1 MRQIRE
7 VLRLKFDRQLSSRQI
22 AGSCGIGRTTVADY
36 LERVEA
42 AGLSWPLAEEWDNAR
57 LESLLFSDR
66 RAALRACG
74 TRPLPDFAA
83 VHRELRSHQHV
94 TLQLVWEEYKQD
106 QPEGYQYSQFC
117 ERYRQWSKKLDLVL
131 RQSHRA
137 GEKLFVDWAG
147 DKVPIVDPGSGAVDF
162 ASVFVAVL
170 GASSY
175 TFAEASLKEDL
186 PSWLQCHVH
195 ALEFV
200 EGSPA
205 VLVPDNPRTG
215 VTRACRYEPE
225 LNPAYLEFA
234 QHYGLAVIPARPR
247 KPRDKAK
254 AEVGVLLVERWILAA
269 LRKRTFFSVS
279 ELNEAIREL
288 LIRLNHRP
296 FRKLPGT
303 RAELFE
309 KLDRPVLR
317 PLPAQRFEFGE
328 WKKATVHIDYHV
340 EVDRHYYSVSYRLI
354 GEPVETRTTPT
365 TVEIFHQ
372 GRRVASH
379 PRSYVPGT
387 ATTLADHRPPS
398 HRHYLEWTP
407 ERLIG
412 WSGKVGPATAALITK
427 ILDSRRYPEQS
438 FRSCLGVMRL
448 AKGFGEARLE
458 AACRRALRLEAC
470 SYKSVKSILQTGLD
484 LHPDPEAPP
493 ERAPLVHDNL
503 RGAQYFDGKE
513 ESGHVH

>member
-7 VLRLKFDRQLSSRQI
+7 VLRLTFEHRLSAQLI
-22 AGSCGIGRTTVADY
+22 ARSCGIARSTVGQY
-36 LERVEA
+36 LERAQA
-42 AGLSWPLAEEWDNAR
+42 AGLSWPLPEEWDNHR
-57 LESLLFSDR
+57 LEAELFPNFRKSKT
-66 RAALRACG
+66 RA
-74 TRPLPDFAA
+74 RPAPDFAT
-83 VHRELRSHQHV
+83 VHRELGSHKHV
-94 TLQLVWEEYKQD
+94 TLELVWQEYKET

-117 ERYRQWSKKLDLVL
+117 KLYRQWNRKLDLVL

-147 DKVPIVDPGSGAVDF
+147 DKVPIVDPGSGALEF
-162 ASVFVAVL
+162 ASIFVAVL
-170 GASSY
+170 GASNY

-186 PSWLQCHVH
+186 PSWIRCHVN
-195 ALEFV
+195 ALEFI
-200 EGSPA
+200 EGSPS
-205 VLVPDNPRTG
+205 VLVPDNPKTG

-225 LNPAYLEFA
+225 LNPVYAEFA
-234 QHYGLAVIPARPR
+234 QHYALAVIPARPR

-269 LRKRTFFSVS
+269 LRKRTFFSLA
-279 ELNEAIREL
+279 ELNQAIREL

-309 KLDRPVLR
+309 KFDRPALR
-317 PLPAQRFEFGE
+317 PLPQKRFEFGQ

-340 EVDRHYYSVSYRLI
+340 EVDRHYYSVSYRLV
-354 GEPVETRTTPT
+354 GESVETRSTLT

-372 GRRVASH
+372 GKRVASH
-379 PRSYVPGT
+379 PRSYVAGA
-387 ATTLADHRPPS
+387 ATTLEEHRPPS

-407 ERLIG
+407 ERLIH

-427 ILDSRRYPEQS
+427 ILQSRRYPEQS

-448 AKGFGEARLE
+448 AKGFGETRLE
-458 AACRRALRLEAC
+458 AACSRALRLRAW

-484 LHPDPEAPP
+484 LQPDPPAPP

-503 RGAQYFDGKE
+503 RGPGYFDRKE
-513 ESGHVH
+513 ESRHVH